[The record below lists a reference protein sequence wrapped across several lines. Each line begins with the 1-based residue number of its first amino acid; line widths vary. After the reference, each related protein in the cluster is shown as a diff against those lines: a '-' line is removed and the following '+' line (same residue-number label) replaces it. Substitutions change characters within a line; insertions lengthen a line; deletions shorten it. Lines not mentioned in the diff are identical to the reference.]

1 MRSWTSTNRN
11 PAVEVLEIGAVTDA
25 GRVRPKNEDYMLWE
39 MPEDPELHA
48 GRGALLIVADG
59 VGGHGAGAVASA
71 EAAHTVV
78 QEYYLHR
85 RGDPGRALRRALEQ
99 ANLHVYTT
107 RLGHPGLAGMQT
119 TLTALA
125 LAEGRFWV
133 AHVGDSKAWLLRGD
147 TLLRLTRDHTIVE
160 EMRRIGL
167 VDQAGAERHSHRHL
181 LTRTIGGDAIVR
193 VDLSSAPVQAGD
205 CFVLTTDGIY
215 EHLTPENVRDAFASL
230 PPPAAAA
237 ACVDDANRRGG
248 YDNLTVL
255 GVRIP
260 TQRSASSGEDGPA
273 AAR

>member
-1 MRSWTSTNRN
+1 MRSWTSTNRSS
-11 PAVEVLEIGAVTDA
+11 AMEGFEVGAATDA
-25 GRVRPKNEDYMLWE
+25 GKVRPKNEDYMLWE
-39 MPEDPELHA
+39 MPEDAELRT

-78 QEYYLHR
+78 REYYLLG
-85 RGDPGRALRRALEQ
+85 RGDPGRALRRAVER

-107 RLGHPGLAGMQT
+107 RLGHPDLAGMQT

-125 LAEGRFWV
+125 LAEGRYWV
-133 AHVGDSKAWLLRGD
+133 GHVGDSKAWLLRGD

-167 VDQAGAERHSHRHL
+167 VDQAGAERHSRRHL
-181 LTRTIGGDAIVR
+181 LTRTIGGDATVR
-193 VDLSSAPVQAGD
+193 VDVSSGPVQAGD

-215 EHLTPENVRDAFASL
+215 EHLTPEDVRDAFTSL
-230 PPPAAAA
+230 PPSAAAA

-255 GVRIP
+255 AVRIP
-260 TQRSASSGEDGPA
+260 PLGSPIAI
-273 AAR
+273 

>member
-1 MRSWTSTNRN
+1 MRSWTSTNRSL
-11 PAVEVLEIGAVTDA
+11 ALEGLEVGAATDA
-25 GRVRPKNEDYMLWE
+25 GKVRPKNEDYMLWE
-39 MPEDPELHA
+39 MPEDAELRA

-85 RGDPGRALRRALEQ
+85 RGDPGRALRRAMER
-99 ANLHVYTT
+99 ANLHVYTI
-107 RLGHPGLAGMQT
+107 RLGHPDLAGMQT

-125 LAEGRFWV
+125 LAEGRYWV

-160 EMRRIGL
+160 EMRRLGL
-167 VDQAGAERHSHRHL
+167 VDQAGAERHTHRHL

-193 VDLSSAPVQAGD
+193 VDLSSGPVQPGD

-215 EHLTPENVRDAFASL
+215 EHLSPEDVRDAFTSL
-230 PPPAAAA
+230 PPSAAAA

-255 GVRIP
+255 GVRVP
-260 TQRSASSGEDGPA
+260 PQGPA
-273 AAR
+273 PWRPKGSAGV

>member
-1 MRSWTSTNRN
+1 
-11 PAVEVLEIGAVTDA
+11 VGAATDA
-25 GRVRPKNEDYMLWE
+25 GQVRPKNEDYMLWE
-39 MPEDPELHA
+39 LPEDTAVRA

-78 QEYYLHR
+78 QEYDLHG
-85 RGDPGRALRRALEQ
+85 RGDSGRALRRALER

-107 RLGHPGLAGMQT
+107 RQGHPGLAGMQT

-125 LAEGRFWV
+125 LAEGRYWV
-133 AHVGDSKAWLLRGD
+133 AHVGDSKAWLLRGG

-167 VDQAGAERHSHRHL
+167 VDQAGADRHINRHL
-181 LTRTIGGDAIVR
+181 LTRTIGGDPIVR
-193 VDLSSAPVQAGD
+193 VDLSSGPVQPGD

-215 EHLTPENVRDAFASL
+215 EHLAPEDLRDAFTSL
-230 PPPAAAA
+230 PPAAAAA

-255 GVRIP
+255 GLRVPSR
-260 TQRSASSGEDGPA
+260 GLGPA
-273 AAR
+273 AK